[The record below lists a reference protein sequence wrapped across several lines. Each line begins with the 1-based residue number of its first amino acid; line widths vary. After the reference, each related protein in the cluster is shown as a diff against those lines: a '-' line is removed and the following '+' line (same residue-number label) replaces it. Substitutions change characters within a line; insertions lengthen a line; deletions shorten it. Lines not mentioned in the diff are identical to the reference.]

1 MRLSSILVAAAL
13 LATPAAFAQAP
24 TPVHAH
30 TAALYR
36 CPMHPDVAE
45 PAPGRCPRCGMALQQ
60 DANVPEA
67 TEHTGHGAAVQDA
80 AHGSYG
86 ASAED
91 AAHEGHGDAA
101 QDPAHESH
109 DAAAQDSAHGDHDAA
124 AQDSAHEGDDAAAQD
139 SAHMGHG
146 DAHQSAA
153 HEGHAA
159 AEGSPH
165 AGHGTAGADMPR
177 APLGLGME
185 REGSGT
191 AWQPDATP
199 VFGHHFMPGAGWML
213 MLHYNVHAGYDWQG
227 GPRGDQQ
234 FTSGNWV
241 MLMGEHALGGGV
253 FAARLML
260 SAEPFTTGGKD
271 GYPLLLQSGEEVGG
285 VPLHDRQHPHDLFME
300 VAASY
305 RHALSR
311 DLAFELYVA
320 PSGEPALGP
329 VAFPHR
335 YSASMNPFAVL
346 GHHWQDSTHVAFGVA
361 TAGLYGRAWKLEG
374 SWFNGREPDEDRYDF
389 DLRKPDSYSGRL
401 TVNPTR
407 ELSLQVSGGYLKSPE
422 GHAPDED
429 QVRLTASAQ
438 YTRELSNGAWATTA
452 VWGQNRGHGPA
463 SNALLLE
470 SLVERGPHAVF
481 ARTELVQKG
490 EEDLTLPDEVLGG
503 DHHRLFTVGT
513 LQLGYVHHLKPVGGV
528 QLGLGALGAVNSV
541 PAALEGLYGSR
552 LPLSGMV
559 FLQLRPAPVWAQR

>member
-1 MRLSSILVAAAL
+1 MEASA
-13 LATPAAFAQAP
+13 
-24 TPVHAH
+24 HA
-30 TAALYR
+30 
-36 CPMHPDVAE
+36 E
-45 PAPGRCPRCGMALQQ
+45 
-60 DANVPEA
+60 
-67 TEHTGHGAAVQDA
+67 HGAAA
-80 AHGSYG
+80 
-86 ASAED
+86 
-91 AAHEGHGDAA
+91 
-101 QDPAHESH
+101 
-109 DAAAQDSAHGDHDAA
+109 
-124 AQDSAHEGDDAAAQD
+124 
-139 SAHMGHG
+139 M
-146 DAHQSAA
+146 
-153 HEGHAA
+153 
-159 AEGSPH
+159 
-165 AGHGTAGADMPR
+165 DMPMS
-177 APLGLGME
+177 PLGLGME

-234 FTSGNWV
+234 LTSGNWV
-241 MLMGEHALGGGV
+241 MLMGEHALGRGV

-260 SAEPFTTGGKD
+260 SAEPLTTGGKD

-311 DLAFELYVA
+311 DLAFELYLA

-335 YSASMNPFAVL
+335 YSASTNPFAVL
-346 GHHWQDSTHVAFGVA
+346 GHHWQDSTHIAFGVA
-361 TAGLYGRAWKLEG
+361 TAGVYGRAWKLEG

-389 DLRKPDSYSGRL
+389 DLRTPDSYSGRL

-429 QVRLTASAQ
+429 QVRLTASVQ

-463 SNALLLE
+463 SNAVLLE
-470 SLVERGPHAVF
+470 SLLERGPHAVF
-481 ARTELVQKG
+481 GRVEVVQKG
-490 EEDLTLPDEVLGG
+490 QEDLTLPDEVLGG

-528 QLGLGALGAVNSV
+528 QLGLGALGALNPV

-559 FLQLRPAPVWAQR
+559 FLQLRPAPAWAQR